1 LDHKIWHRNLRVTP
15 YLYSCPFKMTK
26 PSSGT
31 IIVSI
36 SDAVLAET
44 FEKRRRRMRDD
55 ERVAPRIHELPQQ
68 TTYRVHDCLRLSFVR
83 GKRKKSRK
91 TPFLCK
97 TYLLLPGVLALDD
110 SSVKPILELGILKN
124 TIHFRNVAEIGSND
138 VDSIVLQSVAYRG
151 LPAAHSSDCRAQ

>member
-1 LDHKIWHRNLRVTP
+1 MNPAPDSKNLE
-15 YLYSCPFKMTK
+15 LFKE
-26 PSSGT
+26 
-31 IIVSI
+31 
-36 SDAVLAET
+36 A
-44 FEKRRRRMRDD
+44 
-55 ERVAPRIHELPQQ
+55 
-68 TTYRVHDCLRLSFVR
+68 YR
-83 GKRKKSRK
+83 
-91 TPFLCK
+91 LCK